1 MLDAVLAF
9 VKLED
14 LRAALLVGG
23 HLGQQDEAA
32 GLLPQLF
39 DGSSVFDNTRDHPAT
54 PPQKMTMS
62 VFRRPSPGVDRTR
75 REETREVIQGL
86 NKRYP
91 TLWDLFLRR
100 FIPKRLQKIFRRRMD
115 YYEMRDFGCSREY
128 DVPFLSGAFMLCRSD
143 LLKQLGG
150 FDPRYFL
157 HFEDADLCRR
167 V

>member
-1 MLDAVLAF
+1 
-9 VKLED
+9 
-14 LRAALLVGG
+14 
-23 HLGQQDEAA
+23 
-32 GLLPQLF
+32 
-39 DGSSVFDNTRDHPAT
+39 
-54 PPQKMTMS
+54 MTMS